1 MWQDVIAF
9 ADPFTEFKVKRVQGK
24 SRIDLVRNGRNVT
37 YEIHPETGAI
47 SAKHRERTYPSMK
60 SLLASDELANIS
72 KFAETQRRLFDKK
85 PTGPVIPS
93 TIKLA
98 GEVVSTSDL
107 ADRVR
112 GDSTKT
118 ALLLVDGPAGVGK
131 TFQVEQIARAQAG
144 KCAHGAVAAPLLHIT
159 SQGRRL
165 SNFRDVLAATTQDMG
180 AAFGARQVPI
190 LVRHGLLVAAID
202 GFDELVDAD
211 GYEDAWLALKEFIDD
226 VGSGGT
232 IILAARDTFV
242 EEQELLKRIERADGS
257 VDLKIGHIQSI
268 HPSDA
273 TQWLSKACSWKAV
286 DIDSPVTADILYE
299 GSYALRPF
307 FLKSLGEAGGWAAV
321 VDAGP
326 RTFLADSLIRRESI
340 LIAKQLGGITATDVA
355 PALTALFQEIS
366 LEMAARETDSV
377 EVDHLAFLT
386 QYCFEHLLDE
396 KAIRKLA
403 HKAGS
408 FALLEATLTKDRR
421 KFTHTELQYYFLGGA
436 LLKSLEAR
444 SIPMVLRRSALGGEH
459 LEVFAEVFAN
469 NESKARKA
477 SDFLYAT
484 VGNDISAD
492 SLGTNGGAI
501 LILAFSLGLIDRL
514 DYISVVDSIFAG
526 DAPEGEFAE
535 SDVSRLDISGANVS
549 RVNFLNVNVGTL
561 VVSKSTTFGKSI
573 PKLEALEIR
582 SENGAVIE
590 REPEKIGE
598 FISAH
603 TFSDKLTA
611 YTNSSAITLLERVAR
626 RAIRYYYLRQNGDDD
641 EGSFLLK
648 DEHWPN
654 VKLVLERNGRIE
666 VKKGRPMHGRPSPL
680 LRLVNPMGLLDYS
693 DQETQQIL
701 DELLEL
707 ERA

>member
-1 MWQDVIAF
+1 
-9 ADPFTEFKVKRVQGK
+9 
-24 SRIDLVRNGRNVT
+24 
-37 YEIHPETGAI
+37 
-47 SAKHRERTYPSMK
+47 
-60 SLLASDELANIS
+60 
-72 KFAETQRRLFDKK
+72 
-85 PTGPVIPS
+85 
-93 TIKLA
+93 
-98 GEVVSTSDL
+98 
-107 ADRVR
+107 
-112 GDSTKT
+112 
-118 ALLLVDGPAGVGK
+118 
-131 TFQVEQIARAQAG
+131 
-144 KCAHGAVAAPLLHIT
+144 
-159 SQGRRL
+159 
-165 SNFRDVLAATTQDMG
+165 
-180 AAFGARQVPI
+180 
-190 LVRHGLLVAAID
+190 
-202 GFDELVDAD
+202 
-211 GYEDAWLALKEFIDD
+211 
-226 VGSGGT
+226 
-232 IILAARDTFV
+232 
-242 EEQELLKRIERADGS
+242 
-257 VDLKIGHIQSI
+257 
-268 HPSDA
+268 
-273 TQWLSKACSWKAV
+273 
-286 DIDSPVTADILYE
+286 
-299 GSYALRPF
+299 
-307 FLKSLGEAGGWAAV
+307 
-321 VDAGP
+321 
-326 RTFLADSLIRRESI
+326 
-340 LIAKQLGGITATDVA
+340 
-355 PALTALFQEIS
+355 
-366 LEMAARETDSV
+366 
-377 EVDHLAFLT
+377 
-386 QYCFEHLLDE
+386 
-396 KAIRKLA
+396 
-403 HKAGS
+403 
-408 FALLEATLTKDRR
+408 
-421 KFTHTELQYYFLGGA
+421 
-436 LLKSLEAR
+436 
-444 SIPMVLRRSALGGEH
+444 MVLRRSALGGEH

-469 NESKARKA
+469 SESKARKA

-582 SENGAVIE
+582 SENGAAIE

-603 TFSDKLTA
+603 TFSDKLAT